1 MKAVEILCTNIRRA
15 RLARGLSQEAIAER
29 SGLSPRH
36 YKDVEAMRR
45 EGIRLAT
52 IEKIA
57 RVLRVPVWHLLQ
69 FGRFPETERQ
79 RGKTGSRIKR

>member
-36 YKDVEAMRR
+36 YQDVEAMRR

-57 RVLRVPVWHLLQ
+57 RVLRVPVWRLLQ
-69 FGRFPETERQ
+69 PGSFPETERQ

>member
-1 MKAVEILCTNIRRA
+1 MKAVETLCTNIRRA

-36 YKDVEAMRR
+36 YQDVEAMRR

-57 RVLRVPVWHLLQ
+57 RVLRVPVWQLLQ
-69 FGRFPETERQ
+69 ADRFPATERQ

>member
-1 MKAVEILCTNIRRA
+1 MKAVEILCTNIRRL
-15 RLARGLSQEAIAER
+15 RLARGLSQEAVAER

-36 YKDVEAMRR
+36 YQDVEAMRR

-57 RVLRVPVWHLLQ
+57 RVLRVPVWQLLQ
-69 FGRFPETERQ
+69 ADRFPVTERQ
-79 RGKTGSRIKR
+79 RGKTGSRIER

>member
-1 MKAVEILCTNIRRA
+1 MKAVEILCTNIRRV
-15 RLARGLSQEAIAER
+15 RLARGLSQEAVAER

-36 YKDVEAMRR
+36 YQDVEAMRR

-57 RVLRVPVWHLLQ
+57 RVLRVPVWQLLQ
-69 FGRFPETERQ
+69 ADRFPVTERQ

>member
-1 MKAVEILCTNIRRA
+1 
-15 RLARGLSQEAIAER
+15 
-29 SGLSPRH
+29 
-36 YKDVEAMRR
+36 MRR

-57 RVLRVPVWHLLQ
+57 RVLRVPVWQLLQ
-69 FGRFPETERQ
+69 VGRFPETERQ